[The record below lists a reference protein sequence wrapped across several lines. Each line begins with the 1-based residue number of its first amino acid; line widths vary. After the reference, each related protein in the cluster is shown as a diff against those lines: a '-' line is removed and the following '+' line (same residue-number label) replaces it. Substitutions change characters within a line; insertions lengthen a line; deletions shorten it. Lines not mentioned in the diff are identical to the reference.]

1 MRVIALE
8 EHLVLPEVAAA
19 NRALPPEQRPG
30 FDNLPTRQD
39 GLQTY
44 LGDIDARRIEF
55 MDTHGID
62 VQVLSHSGP
71 GAQRLEPAQAIPLC
85 RHVNDTVAAAIARHP
100 ERFSAFAT
108 LPTPAPDEAA
118 TELARCVRDL
128 GFCGA
133 MVHGHTGGRYLDRR
147 EFDPILA
154 AAAERG
160 VPLYLHPG
168 EPPAPVRQAYY
179 SGLDVGEHSP
189 LVEQLFSTAGW
200 GWHVDAAVHALRL
213 VLTGVFDRHPT
224 LQIILGH
231 WGELIPFYLGR
242 IDQVMTGVS
251 RHLAK
256 PVGTYLQEH
265 VYLTPAG
272 LETIPPLLLALST
285 FGADRILYSVDY
297 PYSVGRTSGWDFIES
312 APLSDLDKAKIAHLN
327 AERLLPGLP
336 RGNG

>member
-19 NRALPPEQRPG
+19 NRDLPPDLRSG
-30 FDNLPTRQD
+30 FDLLSVRRD
-39 GLQTY
+39 ELAAD
-44 LGDIDARRIEF
+44 LADLEDRRIAF
-55 MDTHGID
+55 MDTYGID

-71 GAQRLEPAQAIPLC
+71 GAQRLAPDQATELT
-85 RHVNDTVAAAIARHP
+85 RHINDTVAGAVARHP
-100 ERFSAFAT
+100 DRFAAFAT

-118 TELARCVRDL
+118 DELARCVGEL

-133 MVHGHTGGRYLDRR
+133 MVHGHTGGRYLDRP

-154 AAAERG
+154 AAAELG

-168 EPPAPVRQAYY
+168 EPPAPVRAAYY
-179 SGLDVGEHSP
+179 SDLGVGERSP
-189 LVEQLFSTAGW
+189 LVEQLFATAGW

-213 VLTGVFDRHPT
+213 VLTGAFDRHPE

-231 WGELIPFYLGR
+231 WGELIPYYLGR
-242 IDQVMTGVS
+242 IDQVMSGVS
-251 RHLAK
+251 SHLAK

-265 VYLTPAG
+265 VYITPAG
-272 LETIPPLLLALST
+272 LETVPPLLLALST

-297 PYSVGRTSGWDFIES
+297 PYSAGRTAGWDFIES
-312 APLSDLDKAKIAHLN
+312 APLSELDKAKIAHLN

-336 RGNG
+336 RGE